1 MEYFKSLKKMIF
13 SHKNIEDSKLPNNIK
28 NIFQILNL
36 MLNIV
41 NIDFSFAKYFA
52 DEIILELSKINDEK
66 EKIKFVKNIR
76 KEFKHF
82 FQKFHVDYQT
92 NPYLICYYN
101 IKNLLLF
108 IYILLYNLNE
118 CKEFYLIIF
127 DKNNHLWDEIFDIGV
142 ITNRGEIEKI
152 IYNIIN
158 DKFII
163 ESLKKLSLLD
173 YFKEF
178 LNKYKTRKIPKNS
191 IIKFDPNDEKSK
203 LFIKKVKLIKKIDD
217 SWFENN
223 YFEGNSLNI
232 IKLAF
237 SNSLI
242 RCLMSDN
249 IIKIKSSE
257 SELKINMIEDLIVN
271 YSEKYYTKYGNDINK
286 LFCNNMIIE
295 DILLNFSPN
304 YASNLFI
311 KYMNPLINLMKGI
324 DLVKERKLFEEK
336 FIEFINN
343 IKNNLPKILIFICT
357 TLQNEIQRNCSI
369 AINDYTPIY
378 IYLFKMFFFADKYK
392 NTYFPEYPEIKK
404 KNLINSILENILF
417 DRSFLEDDNTIQE
430 IKEFNIIVKNCHNKL
445 KNAIEEIIS
454 DFEPSE
460 LDSLLKEEKEKNK
473 IRFPDDFLFLY
484 DSTFILIFIPKDKE

>member
-1 MEYFKSLKKMIF
+1 
-13 SHKNIEDSKLPNNIK
+13 
-28 NIFQILNL
+28 
-36 MLNIV
+36 
-41 NIDFSFAKYFA
+41 
-52 DEIILELSKINDEK
+52 
-66 EKIKFVKNIR
+66 
-76 KEFKHF
+76 
-82 FQKFHVDYQT
+82 
-92 NPYLICYYN
+92 
-101 IKNLLLF
+101 
-108 IYILLYNLNE
+108 
-118 CKEFYLIIF
+118 
-127 DKNNHLWDEIFDIGV
+127 
-142 ITNRGEIEKI
+142 
-152 IYNIIN
+152 
-158 DKFII
+158 
-163 ESLKKLSLLD
+163 
-173 YFKEF
+173 
-178 LNKYKTRKIPKNS
+178 
-191 IIKFDPNDEKSK
+191 
-203 LFIKKVKLIKKIDD
+203 
-217 SWFENN
+217 
-223 YFEGNSLNI
+223 
-232 IKLAF
+232 
-237 SNSLI
+237 
-242 RCLMSDN
+242 MSDN